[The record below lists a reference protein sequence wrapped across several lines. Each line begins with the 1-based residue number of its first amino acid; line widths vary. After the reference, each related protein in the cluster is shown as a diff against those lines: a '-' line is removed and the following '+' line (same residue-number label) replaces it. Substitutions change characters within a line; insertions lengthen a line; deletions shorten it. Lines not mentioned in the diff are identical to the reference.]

1 MPRPTDVEDETPN
14 RPQGT
19 EKNGNDSAVDRVQY
33 VSISQETRRRYL
45 NYAMSV
51 IMSRALPDVRDGLK
65 PVQRR
70 ILYVMFEELRLLAAN
85 KPRKCAGIVG
95 ETLANYH
102 PHGDLAVYEA
112 LVRMAQDFTMRY
124 RLVDG
129 QGNFGSIMGLPP
141 AHQRY
146 TEARLTAISEQLMN
160 ELRFDTVELRPNYDA
175 RKHEPVVLPARFPN
189 LLANGVSGIAVGM
202 ATNIPP
208 HNLEELLRACLHMID
223 ADSDVTVAQLMK
235 YVKGPDFPLGGRIV
249 TDRTTLRQM
258 YEEGRGSIKVR
269 GEWRFDKEKRQ
280 DVESR
285 IVIYSIPYGVETGPL
300 MTQLG
305 EVVESRHLPQVSSV
319 NDETNEKLGL
329 RIVLELKKDA
339 DPEMVMA
346 YLYKHTS
353 LEQNF
358 AYNAT
363 CLVPD
368 QSGAL
373 TPARCSLVEMLRHFL
388 DFRLETVR
396 RRFQF
401 LLAQLE
407 KRIHI
412 LEGFAIVF
420 HGLDRAL
427 KIIRNSNGK
436 QDACV
441 KLMKEFT
448 HLDEVQTMAILELQ
462 LYRIS
467 KLEIDEIL
475 KELDE
480 KRTEADKLRKLLKS
494 EQRLWGVVRTELEE
508 LIEQFPDKRRT
519 SIGSSEEVTEFD
531 AAAYIVKENANVV
544 LTREGWIKRVG
555 RLAKVEGTRVR
566 EGDAVLDVVPGSTLD
581 TVVFFASD
589 GIAYTLPIDQVPAS
603 SGYGEPISK
612 HVKLQDGVNI
622 VAALTTD
629 ARFTPEDSQK
639 KNDPAPRPYLLVVTS
654 FGNVLRLPLSPFR
667 TASNKN
673 GRKFCRVVPGDRV
686 VAVELVRDAQSVF
699 LVTRKARLIHFNID
713 DVPVLSGPG
722 KGVRGI
728 KVESGDSVLGMKQL
742 TRPSDA
748 LHVLTNGDKTL
759 SFGQMKYTVTSRGGR
774 GIRTSHRSEYVEV
787 VRDPIQLVDW
797 AAIEGEG
804 KESK

>member
-1 MPRPTDVEDETPN
+1 MPQHDEDVHESGRSTADGG
-14 RPQGT
+14 Q
-19 EKNGNDSAVDRVQY
+19 VQY

-70 ILYVMFEELRLLAAN
+70 ILYAMYEELRLLAAN

-102 PHGDLAVYEA
+102 PHGDVSVYDA

-124 RLVDG
+124 PLVNG

-160 ELRFDTVELRPNYDA
+160 ELRFDTVAMRPNYDA
-175 RKHEPVVLPARFPN
+175 RKQEPVVLPARYPN

-208 HNLEELLRACLHMID
+208 HNLEELLRACLYLID
-223 ADSDVTVAQLMK
+223 AEGEVTVAQLMK
-235 YVKGPDFPLGGRIV
+235 YIKGPDFPLGGRIMS
-249 TDRTTLRQM
+249 DRTTLRLM

-280 DVESR
+280 EVPSR
-285 IVIYSIPYGVETGPL
+285 IVIYSIPYGVDTGSL

-305 EVVESRHLPQVSSV
+305 EVVEGRNLPQVLTV
-319 NDETNEKLGL
+319 NDETSEKLGL
-329 RIVLELKKDA
+329 RIVLDLKKDA

-346 YLYKHTS
+346 YLYKHSS

-363 CLVPD
+363 CLIPD
-368 QSGAL
+368 ATGTL
-373 TPARCSLVEMLRHFL
+373 TPARCSLVEILRHFL

-396 RRFQF
+396 KRFQF
-401 LLAQLE
+401 LLQQLE
-407 KRIHI
+407 KRIHL
-412 LEGFAIVF
+412 LEGFAIIF
-420 HGLDRAL
+420 DGLDRAI
-427 KIIRNSNGK
+427 KIIRNSDGK
-436 QDACV
+436 QDAAA
-441 KLMKEFT
+441 KLMKEFSQ
-448 HLDEVQTMAILELQ
+448 LDEIQTMAILEMQ

-467 KLEIDEIL
+467 KLEIDDIL
-475 KELDE
+475 KELEE
-480 KRTEADKLRKLLKS
+480 KQAEAERLRKLLKS
-494 EQRLWGVVRTELEE
+494 ETRLWGVVRTEFEE
-508 LIEQFPDKRRT
+508 LLTQFPDKRRT
-519 SIGSSEEVTEFD
+519 SIGSSEEITEFD
-531 AAAYIVKENANVV
+531 AAAYIVKENTNVV

-555 RLAKVEGTRVR
+555 RLAKAEGTRVR
-566 EGDAVLDVVPGSTLD
+566 EGDSVLDVVPGSTLD

-612 HVKLQDGVNI
+612 HVRLQDGVSI
-622 VAALTTD
+622 VAAISTD
-629 ARFTPEDSQK
+629 ARFTPEDQQK
-639 KNDPAPRPYLLVVTS
+639 KDDPAPQPYLFVVTS

-673 GRKFCRVVPGDRV
+673 GRKFSRLVSGDRV
-686 VAVELVRDAQSVF
+686 VSVQLIRDAETVF
-699 LVTRKARLIHFNID
+699 LVTRKARLIHFKLE
-713 DVPVLSGPG
+713 DVPVLSGAG

-728 KVESGDSVLGMKQL
+728 KVEPTDGVLGFKFL
-742 TRPSDA
+742 TRPSDT
-748 LHVLTNGDKTL
+748 LQVRTNADKTMT
-759 SFGQMKYTVTSRGGR
+759 FGQMKYSVTGRGGR
-774 GIRTSHRSEYVEV
+774 GIRTSHRSEYTEIIHE
-787 VRDPIQLVDW
+787 PIQLIDW
-797 AAIEGEG
+797 AAIEEAA
-804 KESK
+804 K

>member
-1 MPRPTDVEDETPN
+1 VSRHEEDSSDQN
-14 RPQGT
+14 
-19 EKNGNDSAVDRVQY
+19 NGHGAGGQLQY

-70 ILYVMFEELRLLAAN
+70 ILYVMFEELRLLASA
-85 KPRKCAGIVG
+85 KHRKCAGIVG

-102 PHGDLAVYEA
+102 PHGDVAVYEA

-124 RLVDG
+124 PLVDG
-129 QGNFGSIMGLPP
+129 QGNFGSLMGLPP

-146 TEARLTAISEQLMN
+146 TEARLTAIAEQLMN
-160 ELRFDTVELRPNYDA
+160 ELRFETVARRPNYDA
-175 RKHEPVVLPARFPN
+175 RKQEPVVLPARFPN

-208 HNLEELLRACLHMID
+208 HNLEELIRACLHLID
-223 ADSDVTVAQLMK
+223 AESEVTVAQLMK
-235 YVKGPDFPLGGRIV
+235 YIKGPDFPLGGRIV
-249 TDRTTLRQM
+249 TDRSELRQM

-269 GEWRFDKEKRQ
+269 AEWRLDKERRQ
-280 DVESR
+280 EVANR
-285 IVIYSIPYGVETGPL
+285 IVIYSIPYGVETNPL
-300 MTQLG
+300 MAELG
-305 EVVESRHLPQVSSV
+305 EIINSRRLPQVLGL

-346 YLYKHTS
+346 YLYKHSS
-353 LEQNF
+353 LESNF

-368 QSGAL
+368 ASGTL
-373 TPARCSLVEMLRHFL
+373 TPARCTLVEMLRHFL

-407 KRIHI
+407 RRIHI

-420 HGLDRAL
+420 NGLDRAL

-436 QDACV
+436 QDAAV
-441 KLMKEFT
+441 KLMQEFP
-448 HLDEVQTMAILELQ
+448 LDEVQTMAILELQ

-467 KLEIDEIL
+467 KLEIDDIR
-475 KELDE
+475 KEL
-480 KRTEADKLRKLLKS
+480 ADKQAEAERLRKLLKS
-494 EQRLWGVVRTELEE
+494 ESRLWGVVRSELEE
-508 LIEQFPDKRRT
+508 LLKLFPDKRRT

-531 AAAYIVKENANVV
+531 ATAYIVKENANVV

-566 EGDAVLDVVPGSTLD
+566 EGDVVLDVVPGSTLD
-581 TVVFFASD
+581 NVIFFASD
-589 GIAYTLPIDQVPAS
+589 GIAYTLPIDQIPAS

-612 HVKLQDGVNI
+612 HVKLQDGVSI

-629 ARFTPEDSQK
+629 ARFTPADVQTK
-639 KNDPAPRPYLLVVTS
+639 KEPQPRPHLLVVTA
-654 FGNVLRLPLSPFR
+654 FGHVLRLPLSPFR
-667 TASNKN
+667 AASNKN
-673 GRKFCRVVPGDRV
+673 GRKFCRVIPGDRV
-686 VAVELVRDAQSVF
+686 VAVELVREATSVF
-699 LVTRKARLIHFNID
+699 IVTRKARLIHFAID
-713 DVPVLSGPG
+713 DVPILSGPG

-728 KVESGDSVLGMKQL
+728 KVESGDSVLGMKLL
-742 TRPSDA
+742 TRPSDT
-748 LHVLTNGDKTL
+748 LHVLTNTDKKL

-774 GIRTSHRSEYVEV
+774 GIRTSHRSEYVEIL
-787 VRDPIQLVDW
+787 RDPIELVDW
-797 AAIEGEG
+797 AAMEEG
-804 KESK
+804 K

>member
-1 MPRPTDVEDETPN
+1 MPRNDKDATTQD
-14 RPQGT
+14 
-19 EKNGNDSAVDRVQY
+19 NGNGTADDGQLQY
-33 VSISQETRRRYL
+33 VSISHETRRRYL

-70 ILYVMFEELRLLAAN
+70 ILYVMFEELRLLAAT

-102 PHGDLAVYEA
+102 PHGDVAVYEA

-124 RLVDG
+124 PLVNG

-146 TEARLTAISEQLMN
+146 TEARLTAISEHLMN
-160 ELRFDTVELRPNYDA
+160 ELKFETVEMRPNYDN
-175 RKHEPVVLPARFPN
+175 RTQEPVVLPARFPN

-202 ATNIPP
+202 ATNIAP
-208 HNLEELLRACLHMID
+208 HNLEELIRACLHLID
-223 ADSDVTVAQLMK
+223 ADTEVTVAQLMK
-235 YVKGPDFPLGGRIV
+235 YVKGPDFPMGGRIV
-249 TDRTTLRQM
+249 TDRTSLRLM

-269 GEWRFDKEKRQ
+269 AEWRLDKERRQ
-280 DVESR
+280 EVAHR
-285 IVIYSIPYGVETGPL
+285 IVIYTIPYGVETNPL
-300 MTQLG
+300 MAELG
-305 EVVESRHLPQVSSV
+305 DIINGRNLPQVLEL

-346 YLYKHTS
+346 YLYKHSS
-353 LEQNF
+353 LESNF

-363 CLVPD
+363 CLVPTE
-368 QSGAL
+368 SGTL
-373 TPARCSLVEMLRHFL
+373 TPARCNLVEMLKHFL
-388 DFRLETVR
+388 DFRLQTVR
-396 RRFQF
+396 RRFQY

-407 KRIHI
+407 RRIHI
-412 LEGFAIVF
+412 LEGFAIIF
-420 HGLDRAL
+420 NGLDRAI
-427 KIIRNSNGK
+427 KIIRGSDGK
-436 QDACV
+436 QDAAA
-441 KLMKEFT
+441 KLMKEFP
-448 HLDEVQTMAILELQ
+448 LDEIQTMAILEMM

-467 KLEIDEIL
+467 KLEIDDIR
-475 KELDE
+475 KELAE
-480 KRTEADKLRKLLKS
+480 KQAEAERLRKLLKS
-494 EQRLWGVVRTELEE
+494 EARLWGVVRTELEE
-508 LIEQFPDKRRT
+508 LLTQFPDKRKT
-519 SIGSSEEVTEFD
+519 SIGSSEEITEFD

-566 EGDAVLDVVPGSTLD
+566 EGDSVLDVVPGSTLD

-612 HVKLQDGVNI
+612 HVKLQDGVSI
-622 VAALTTD
+622 VAAITTD
-629 ARFTPEDSQK
+629 ARFTPEDVQRK
-639 KNDPAPRPYLLVVTS
+639 KDPLPRPHLFVVTT

-686 VAVELVRDAQSVF
+686 VSVELIRDADSVF
-699 LVTRKARLIHFNID
+699 IVTRKARLIHFGID
-713 DVPVLSGPG
+713 DVPILSGAG

-728 KVESGDSVLGMKQL
+728 KVETGDSVLGFKQM

-748 LHVLTNGDKTL
+748 LRVTTNADKTMA
-759 SFGQMKYTVTSRGGR
+759 FGQTKYTITSRGGR
-774 GIRTSHRSEYVEV
+774 GIRTSHRSEFVDLI
-787 VRDPIQLVDW
+787 RDPIELVDW
-797 AAIEGEG
+797 ATMEDDA
-804 KESK
+804 KDAK